1 MDSPFTTGEAKI
13 LYGTPEFTITEPG
26 AYVTCAVT
34 GKKIPL
40 ANLRYWS
47 VERQEA
53 YCDAEAALK
62 AYIDGGR
69 VM

>member
-1 MDSPFTTGEAKI
+1 MDTPFTSGEAKI
-13 LYGTPEFTITEPG
+13 HYGTPDFTVMTPG
-26 AYVTCAVT
+26 AYVLCAVT
-34 GKKIPL
+34 GDKIPL

-53 YCDAEAALK
+53 YKDAAAALK
-62 AYIDGGR
+62 AYLDGGR

>member
-1 MDSPFTTGEAKI
+1 MDSPFSSGEAKV

-53 YCDAEAALK
+53 YADAAAALK
-62 AYIDGGR
+62 AYLDGGR

>member
-26 AYVTCAVT
+26 AYVLCAVT
-34 GKKIPL
+34 NKKIPL

-53 YCDAEAALK
+53 YYDAEAALK
-62 AYIDGGR
+62 AYLDGGR